1 VRLEWL
7 GEGLAVRSGE
17 MIAAH
22 WVNEPVAKVSASRSL
37 GAAPEIWSL
46 HMEWRTL
53 SMHQRANHIRVSEE
67 RP

>member
-7 GEGLAVRSGE
+7 GEGLAVRSGK

-37 GAAPEIWSL
+37 GAAPESL
-46 HMEWRTL
+46 VVAYGMEDIVHA
-53 SMHQRANHIRVSEE
+53 SAGEPYSGF
-67 RP
+67 